1 MWFSKMRKRSILL
14 LLFGCLSGLAALVL
28 AGPAAAAPVTNSQQ
42 VSVASGT
49 ADLGGFTLQAPV
61 ELVSA
66 GIPVVL
72 TDLTVSATANWTGN
86 ITTDVG
92 WESDKVRQGDDLAV
106 TRTASA
112 SSGSL
117 DVKWQISGKVDGVG
131 FGPDTFSTDN
141 VTCDP
146 QYSGAGFECSSDSP
160 GITIPGAFV
169 PDVAGFLVA
178 KVGIGLKFDVTPQ
191 GAVVSRNFSIGGN
204 TLVGPNDL
212 QLTDS
217 PQTETLS
224 VPCSGSAGEGVAY
237 SLDPYH
243 WAPATTATQQVE
255 IQIVQAFF
263 PDGTGQVAVVHD
275 FPVGSANVSNP
286 TFDLTGPGFTTNMGP
301 LLPND
306 VKPTIDPLGQFSGQ
320 EGSPISFSANVASK
334 CPISSYVWQFSDGT
348 TSYGPSPQKAFN
360 DNGVYDGQL
369 TVTDNTGLS
378 TTQDFTVTVSNVP
391 PSVNAGPDTTSDWG
405 RPVQFNGQA
414 TDPGSADQPTLQYS
428 WDFGDGS
435 PSADGGP
442 SVAHTYAMPGDY
454 TATLMVCDKD
464 GGCNSDTRIVH
475 VTRRDTTLGY
485 TGPLSASPSKIITL
499 TADLVDKYGEPVVG
513 KKVNFVLG
521 AQTATATTDT
531 SGHASVNL
539 KLTQKTGSYPLSATF
554 PTGDAKYNGSSDS
567 ATFVIGK

>member
-1 MWFSKMRKRSILL
+1 ML
-14 LLFGCLSGLAALVL
+14 L
-28 AGPAAAAPVTNSQQ
+28 AGPAVAAPKTNSQQ

-49 ADLGGFTLQAPV
+49 ADLGGFTLQAPI

-66 GIPVVL
+66 GIPVVI
-72 TDLTVSATANWTGN
+72 TDLTIGATASWSGN

-106 TRTASA
+106 SRTASA

-131 FGPDTFSTDN
+131 FGPDTFSTNN

-146 QYSGAGFECSSDSP
+146 QYSGAGFECSADSP
-160 GITIPGAFV
+160 GLTIPGAFV
-169 PDVAGFLVA
+169 PDLVGFLVA

-243 WAPATTATQQVE
+243 WSPATTATQQVE
-255 IQIVQAFF
+255 IQIVQAFS
-263 PDGTGQVAVVHD
+263 PDGSGQVAVVHD

-286 TFDLTGPGFTTNMGP
+286 AFDLTGPGFTTDMGP
-301 LLPND
+301 LLAND
-306 VKPTIDPLGQFSGQ
+306 VKPTIDPLGQFNGS

-334 CPISSYVWQFSDGT
+334 CPIASYVWEFSDGT
-348 TSYGPSPQKAFN
+348 KSFGPSPHRTFT
-360 DNGVYDGQL
+360 DGGLYDGQL
-369 TVTDNTGLS
+369 TVTDVTGQS
-378 TTQDFTVTVSNVP
+378 MTQSFTVSVANVA

-405 RPVQFNGQA
+405 VPVQFNGQA
-414 TDPGSADQPTLQYS
+414 TAAGSDDQATLQYS

-442 SVAHTYAMPGDY
+442 SVAHTYASPGLY
-454 TATLMVCDKD
+454 TATLKVCDED
-464 GGCNSDTRIVH
+464 GLCNISTRSIH
-475 VTRRDTTLGY
+475 VTKRDTTLGY
-485 TGPLSASPSKIITL
+485 TGPLSSSPSKTITL
-499 TADLVDKYGEPVVG
+499 TADLVDDHGQPVAG
-513 KKVNFVLG
+513 RKVTFVLG
-521 AQTATATTDT
+521 AQTATATTDAG
-531 SGHASVNL
+531 GHASVDL
-539 KLTQKTGSYPLSATF
+539 KLNQKAGSYPLTATF
-554 PTGDAKYNGSSDS
+554 AAGDAKYNGASDS
-567 ATFVIGK
+567 GTFVIGK